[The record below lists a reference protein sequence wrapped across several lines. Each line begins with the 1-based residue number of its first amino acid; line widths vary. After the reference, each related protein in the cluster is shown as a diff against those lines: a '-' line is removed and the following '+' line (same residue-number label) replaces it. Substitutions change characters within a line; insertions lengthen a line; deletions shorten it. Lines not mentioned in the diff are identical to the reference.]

1 VVLRSPSLAVI
12 SNVRAIANVSG
23 PTITLASAFSVTPG
37 AGDVLTLADI
47 EQAPYPSADDFGF
60 FDVST
65 FGI

>member
-1 VVLRSPSLAVI
+1 VI
-12 SNVRAIANVSG
+12 SDIQTIAGISG
-23 PTITLASAFSVTPG
+23 STITLSSPFSVTPA

-47 EQAPYPSADDFGF
+47 EQAPYSGADDFGF